1 MTPMRALFI
10 AVLSVYS
17 LAVVLSEEAEADD
30 EEDEDE
36 AGNETE
42 EEHRVWSE
50 VALGFITDVDSDGDG
65 KITQEE
71 LVKGWGRGALEELG
85 QSDFDLVARP
95 FRELLAE
102 GFKTYDVDEDN
113 KVDSDE
119 MAKLGLWMA
128 TQDREAVKTENI
140 WESDGGDDDDDDDG
154 DDDDD
159 DDESDGDTA
168 AANTLEEA
176 ESNEDADE
184 AVLSSTS
191 ADELN
196 LNIENEL

>member
-1 MTPMRALFI
+1 M
-10 AVLSVYS
+10 
-17 LAVVLSEEAEADD
+17 
-30 EEDEDE
+30 
-36 AGNETE
+36 G
-42 EEHRVWSE
+42 
-50 VALGFITDVDSDGDG
+50 
-65 KITQEE
+65 
-71 LVKGWGRGALEELG
+71 
-85 QSDFDLVARP
+85 

-196 LNIENEL
+196 LNIENE